1 MAKIILFDGECHLC
15 CYSVQFV
22 TKRDLKGIYKFAAL
36 KSKSGKTIRQ
46 AYGIPHH
53 ITSVV
58 LISGRTYYT
67 KSSSILRTSSE
78 LHGVSK
84 LAFILLIM
92 PKRIRARLDELFAI
106 IRYKFIGKLR
116 CFIPSDDMSRRVL
129 SFIEAHG
136 NVRFVFLQ

>member
-67 KSSSILRTSSE
+67 KSSAILRIARH
-78 LHGVSK
+78 LHGLWK
-84 LAFILLIM
+84 LASLLLII
-92 PKRIRARLDELFAI
+92 PKPIRDRLYDLFAKN
-106 IRYKFIGKLR
+106 RYKFTRKTR
-116 CFIPSDDMSRRVL
+116 CFIPSDDMSKRIL
-129 SFIEAHG
+129 
-136 NVRFVFLQ
+136 